1 MPTDRRKG
9 ERRSTKRRAAAA
21 PVASER
27 RTAERREKER
37 RLAERRDSV
46 RVPVSISVDYKHQET
61 FLFAYATNLSV
72 LGIFIQTNN
81 PEPRGT
87 KLTLEF
93 KPNGFTEALR
103 LAGEVAWVNIV
114 KPEARNGSPGM
125 GIRFTALDPPTRVT
139 LLNLVR
145 RIAYVDPPERVGRS

>member
-1 MPTDRRKG
+1 LARRKFA
-9 ERRSTKRRAAAA
+9 E
-21 PVASER
+21 PVASDRRATER
-27 RTAERREKER
+27 RREERRV
-37 RLAERRDSV
+37 LDRRDSV
-46 RVPVSISVDYKHQET
+46 RVPVSISVDYRHENT

-93 KPNGFTEALR
+93 RPNGFTEALR
-103 LAGEVAWVNIV
+103 LAGEVAWINIP
-114 KPEARNGSPGM
+114 KPDARESSPGM
-125 GIRFTALDPPTRVT
+125 GVRFTALDPATRVT